1 MLLRIKYN
9 CEWRI
14 QVNYMRAQKMHCI
27 SDLSEHTRTK
37 KYFAT
42 YQARIAIAGHKPFSA
57 MKRFNR
63 AANQPPV
70 SS

>member
-1 MLLRIKYN
+1 MKGN

-14 QVNYMRAQKMHCI
+14 QVSYMSAQGMHCI
-27 SDLSEHTRTK
+27 SDLSEHARTK

-57 MKRFNR
+57 IKRFNR
-63 AANQPPV
+63 ASNQPPV